1 MADNKVGRL
10 GVLIVIASL
19 IFIEVIYVYNALSR
33 PRLIIDPKVRKKF
46 LKGMV
51 FRNFVNFE
59 LLSALEF
66 LQNFMVP
73 LIFSAERTTL
83 NR

>member
-33 PRLIIDPKVRKKF
+33 PRLIIDPKVRKYNF
-46 LKGMV
+46 NGRVVSSISLV
-51 FRNFVNFE
+51 FH
-59 LLSALEF
+59 
-66 LQNFMVP
+66 
-73 LIFSAERTTL
+73 
-83 NR
+83 